1 MPYRI
6 ELSDAAKL
14 DLRALR
20 KSSQIKVLDKIEM
33 HLTYQPTTQSKS
45 RIKSLKPGTFPHYR
59 LRVDEIRVYYDVIE
73 SQHLVVVYGIVP
85 KTESQAWREQSS
97 KDHSE
102 GGTP

>member
-6 ELSDAAKL
+6 EFSDAAKL
-14 DLRALR
+14 DLGALR
-20 KSSQIKVLDKIEM
+20 KSSQVKVLDKIES

-45 RIKSLKPGTFPHYR
+45 RIMSLRLGTFPHYR
-59 LRVDEIRVYYDVIE
+59 LQVDEIRVYYDVIE

-85 KTESQAWREQSS
+85 KAKSEAWLEQSS
-97 KDHSE
+97 KDHIE